1 MKQLSIRDVRAEL
14 PRLDELLSQEGEI
27 VITRRGKPI
36 ARVLPARRA
45 KGMPS
50 HAGLRALMPRLSRGS
65 ENYIRADRD
74 QR

>member
-1 MKQLSIRDVRAEL
+1 MKQLSIREVRSEL

-50 HAGLRALMPRLSRGS
+50 HAGLRALPRLSRGS